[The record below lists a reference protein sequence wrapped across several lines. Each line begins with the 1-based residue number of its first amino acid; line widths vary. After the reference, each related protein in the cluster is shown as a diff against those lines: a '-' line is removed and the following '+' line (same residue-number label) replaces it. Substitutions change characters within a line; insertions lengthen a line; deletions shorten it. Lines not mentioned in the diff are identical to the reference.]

1 MPRIPRDISGREL
14 ARLLKKYGY
23 EITRETGSHIRLT
36 SKLKGF
42 EHKLTIPDHRSI
54 KIGTLNNILN
64 DLADYLKIT
73 KGKLVKEIF
82 GKS

>member
-1 MPRIPRDISGREL
+1 MSGREL

-42 EHKLTIPDHRSI
+42 
-54 KIGTLNNILN
+54 
-64 DLADYLKIT
+64 
-73 KGKLVKEIF
+73 V
-82 GKS
+82 